1 MSEVLGEPVEW
12 LTDEELA
19 AELTIA
25 AYEPVRRSERFDER
39 LTETTRRR
47 RGQAA
52 LVILPAKTHGGRGEL
67 LRSAQ

>member
-25 AYEPVRRSERFDER
+25 AYEPVRRSRRFDDLMRE
-39 LTETTRRR
+39 LVDRR
-47 RGQAA
+47 RGQATLIARVGA
-52 LVILPAKTHGGRGEL
+52 LGTSHT
-67 LRSAQ
+67 